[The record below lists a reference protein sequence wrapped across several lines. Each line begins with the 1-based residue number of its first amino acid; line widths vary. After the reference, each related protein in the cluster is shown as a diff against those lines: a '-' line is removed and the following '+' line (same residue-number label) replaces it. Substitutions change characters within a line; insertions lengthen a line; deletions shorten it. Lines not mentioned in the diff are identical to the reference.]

1 MKKRLNPNRKK
12 RNKCKI
18 PVVYYTK
25 HEKQNIIIV
34 AVTLVTATILYLQKN
49 GGKITV
55 KGHKMYIVILTALG
69 VGSATVFGAVIGF
82 IFRGLSR
89 RFSDII
95 LSFAAGVML
104 CASVLNLI
112 LPSLENGEKYAF
124 STTSIGIL
132 IGVVSLDAIDRVIK
146 KISTLEQNNVT
157 GEEKRR
163 RRVILFV
170 TAIAIHN
177 LPEGIAAGV
186 GFGAGSLNEALLI
199 AGSIAL
205 QNVPE
210 GMVIIR
216 PMISIGIS
224 PARAFFYAFLTGV
237 IEVVGTIL
245 GYFTISL
252 IEPILPF
259 SLAFAGGM
267 MLFVIADEIIPT
279 TRPYGRSATYAL
291 IAGFLLMLGFNCL

>member
-1 MKKRLNPNRKK
+1 
-12 RNKCKI
+12 
-18 PVVYYTK
+18 
-25 HEKQNIIIV
+25 
-34 AVTLVTATILYLQKN
+34 
-49 GGKITV
+49 
-55 KGHKMYIVILTALG
+55 MYIVILTALG
-69 VGSATVFGAVIGF
+69 VGSATVLGAIVGF

-112 LPSLENGEKYAF
+112 LPSLENGGKYPF
-124 STTSIGIL
+124 LTTVLGIL
-132 IGVVSLDAIDRVIK
+132 VGIVSLDAIDRIVERM
-146 KISTLEQNNVT
+146 SRLEQKDASE
-157 GEEKRR
+157 EEKRR
-163 RRVILFV
+163 RRVLLFV
-170 TAIAIHN
+170 AAIAIHN

-186 GFGAGSLNEALLI
+186 GFGTGSIGEALLI

-210 GMVIIR
+210 GMVIIS
-216 PMISIGIS
+216 PMVSIGIS

-237 IEVVGTIL
+237 IEVVGAIL
-245 GYFTISL
+245 GYFAISL

-291 IAGFLLMLGFNCL
+291 TLGFLLMLGFNCL